1 MSKKYSAE
9 IICVGTELLLGDIL
23 NTNTRFLS
31 KELASIGINVYHQSV
46 VGDNYERLA
55 DSVRLALSR
64 ADIIITSGGLG
75 PTYDDITKETVC
87 EIMGSELV
95 MDEEVKNT
103 IVGFFQR
110 MGRKMTDNNFKQA
123 LVPVDGVALHNENG
137 TAPGIMINKNNKLV
151 FMLPGPP
158 RELEALYKAKVYPV
172 LSSLDSGNILFSKNI
187 NIFGMG
193 ESAVEDAL
201 KNIMKTSLNPTVA
214 PYAKDGEVLLRVTA
228 SAPDKASAES
238 LADKAISDIASVVGD
253 CIYGIDGES
262 LQNVLVKR
270 FSEKGLTISTAESC
284 TGGLVSKRI
293 TEIPGSS
300 SIFGCG
306 ICSYSNET
314 KMNVL
319 GVKKETLE
327 SFGAVSAQTAEEM
340 AAGVQSLSGSDV
352 SVAITGIAGPDGGT
366 DEKPVGL
373 VYISARYKDK
383 VLTERFVFG
392 RSKNER
398 EYIRFL
404 ASSWALAMALK
415 ITDSFSPAFHE

>member
-46 VGDNYERLA
+46 VGDNYERL
-55 DSVRLALSR
+55 SESLKLALSR
-64 ADIIITSGGLG
+64 ADIVITSGGLG

-95 MDEEVKNT
+95 MDEDVKNT
-103 IVGFFQR
+103 IIGFFQR
-110 MGRKMTDNNFKQA
+110 MGRKMTDNNLKQA
-123 LVPVDGVALHNENG
+123 LVPSDGVALHNENG

-158 RELEALYKAKVYPV
+158 RELEALYKKKVYPI
-172 LSSLDSGNILFSKNI
+172 LASLDSGSILLSKNI

-201 KNIMKTSLNPTVA
+201 KDIMKTSLNPTVA

-228 SAPDKASAES
+228 SAKDKEAAE
-238 LADKAISDIASVVGD
+238 LLVDEAIADVNTIVGD
-253 CIYGIDGES
+253 YIYGIDGES

-300 SIFGCG
+300 SVFGCG
-306 ICSYSNET
+306 VCSYSNET

-319 GVKKETLE
+319 KVKKETLE
-327 SFGAVSAQTAEEM
+327 KFGAVSAQTAEEM
-340 AAGVQSLSGSDV
+340 ASGVLALSGSDV

-366 DEKPVGL
+366 EEKPVGL
-373 VYISARYKDK
+373 VYISAKYKDK
-383 VLTERFVFG
+383 TITERFVFG

-415 ITDSFSPAFHE
+415 ITDNFTPSFSK